1 MVSGYFIH
9 QSYVYRNL
17 AYWAISSGKL
27 NEAIKYMNIAEEE
40 AAKVNDTKFNIDSQK
55 EVLRKII

>member
-1 MVSGYFIH
+1 
-9 QSYVYRNL
+9 
-17 AYWAISSGKL
+17 
-27 NEAIKYMNIAEEE
+27 MNISEEE